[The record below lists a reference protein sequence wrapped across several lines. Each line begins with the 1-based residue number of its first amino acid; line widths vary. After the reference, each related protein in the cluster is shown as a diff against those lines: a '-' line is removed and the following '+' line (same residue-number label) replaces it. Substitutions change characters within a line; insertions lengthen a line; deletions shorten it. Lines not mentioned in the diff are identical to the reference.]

1 MKMLFDFFPVLLFF
15 VAYKA
20 YDFYLA
26 TIVIIA
32 ATCLQVF
39 YRYLH
44 YKKIEPQYLITLV
57 MIVGLGGATLFLQ
70 DEIYLKWKVSFVN
83 WVLAIILLGSN
94 FIGKTNILQK
104 LMQENI
110 TLPPKVWS
118 KLNLSWAG
126 FFTGIGWLNMYI
138 INNYSTDFWVNFKLF
153 GVLGL
158 TIFFG
163 IVQAMFLTKYV
174 NKL

>member
-1 MKMLFDFFPVLLFF
+1 
-15 VAYKA
+15 
-20 YDFYLA
+20 
-26 TIVIIA
+26 
-32 ATCLQVF
+32 
-39 YRYLH
+39 
-44 YKKIEPQYLITLV
+44 

-70 DEIYLKWKVSFVN
+70 DEIYLKWKVSVVN
-83 WVLAIILLGSN
+83 WVLAIILIGSN

-104 LMQENI
+104 LMQDNI
-110 TLPPKVWS
+110 TLPPKVWT

-126 FFTGIGWLNMYI
+126 FFAGLGWLNMYI

-158 TIFFG
+158 TIIFG

-174 NKL
+174 HK